1 MWQQRLFHQS
11 YKAWTLIGGQ
21 WASGEPDRRLQLAP
35 EHTTGGRLRQS
46 IWKASLANFRSWY
59 QLLIAQWRAKWG
71 TVIRENPTRRFTY
84 NPAGDGFHR
93 LVENWPDSDGRVG

>member
-35 EHTTGGRLRQS
+35 EHTTGGWLRQS
-46 IWKASLANFRSWY
+46 I
-59 QLLIAQWRAKWG
+59 
-71 TVIRENPTRRFTY
+71 
-84 NPAGDGFHR
+84 
-93 LVENWPDSDGRVG
+93 